1 MKETVLYFTP
11 KKTPQTAA
19 LKGLLIRMGIR
30 IKNIALEQIHEQ
42 VGALA
47 GVAGFE
53 KSESAATADPETAE
67 KFQEEM
73 LVLCNFSESRLDALL
88 HGMRRSGVRIAL
100 KAMMTE
106 SNCTWTFLQLY
117 EELSEEHARMTGAAQ
132 MATNHPDPDS
142 H

>member
-30 IKNIALEQIHEQ
+30 IKNIAPEQANEQ

-53 KSESAATADPETAE
+53 KANTEVTTGPEAAANL
-67 KFQEEM
+67 QEEM
-73 LVLCNFSESRLDALL
+73 LVLCNFSETRLDALL
-88 HGMRRSGVRIAL
+88 HGMRKSGVRIAL
-100 KAMMTE
+100 KAMLTE
-106 SNCTWTFLQLY
+106 SNSTWTFLQLY
-117 EELSEEHARMTGAAQ
+117 EELSEEHARMTGGIQTSTKA
-132 MATNHPDPDS
+132 
-142 H
+142 

>member
-30 IKNIALEQIHEQ
+30 IKNIALEQVNEQ

-53 KSESAATADPETAE
+53 KSGATADPETVA
-67 KFQEEM
+67 KLQEEM
-73 LVLCNFSESRLDALL
+73 LVLCNFSETRLDALL
-88 HGMRRSGVRIAL
+88 QGMRKSSIRIAL
-100 KAMMTE
+100 KAMLTE
-106 SNCTWTFLQLY
+106 SNANWTFLQLY
-117 EELSEEHARMTGAAQ
+117 EELSEEHARMTGGPQASVKA
-132 MATNHPDPDS
+132 
-142 H
+142 

>member
-30 IKNIALEQIHEQ
+30 IKNIAPEQANEQ

-53 KSESAATADPETAE
+53 KAGAPAADDPEATA
-67 KFQEEM
+67 KLQEEM
-73 LVLCNFSESRLDALL
+73 LVLCNFSEARLDALL
-88 HGMRRSGVRIAL
+88 QGMRKFGVRIAL
-100 KAMMTE
+100 KAMLTE
-106 SNCTWTFLQLY
+106 SNCSWTFLQLY
-117 EELSEEHARMTGAAQ
+117 EELQEEHARMNKVAQ
-132 MATNHPDPDS
+132 ATDNA
-142 H
+142 